1 MVRRT
6 AKGMAMKTS
15 AMSIPQKWMNQPRSR
30 VGKNALLVGR
40 VWRFTLRI
48 CPMYTNPVKKMIV
61 KGVP

>member
-1 MVRRT
+1 
-6 AKGMAMKTS
+6 
-15 AMSIPQKWMNQPRSR
+15 MNQPRSR

-61 KGVP
+61 KVCVIFDEFPKITAEEILPPMIPQA

>member
-1 MVRRT
+1 
-6 AKGMAMKTS
+6 MAMKTS